1 MLEIHERLIV
11 TNDQS
16 CTNGNSNLAVVHA
29 CKSPCHQH
37 AVGYRGNLANTHPNY
52 LVLEKENDLFLNI
65 IDPPVPLFM
74 PPLFTAFLEF
84 SNKHWGQGKK
94 LLIHCNQ
101 GESRAP
107 SLALLFLAKGVSV
120 IPDTSYEAARID
132 FEKLYPKFNP
142 GKGIE
147 TYFSKNWALLGSNF

>member
-1 MLEIHERLIV
+1 MQVYERVIV
-11 TNDQS
+11 TNDLG
-16 CTNGNSNLAVVHA
+16 CTSGSDKLAVVHA
-29 CKSPCHQH
+29 CKSPCHQR
-37 AVGYRGNLANTHPNY
+37 ALGYSGKLQDTHPNY
-52 LVLEKENDLFLNI
+52 LVLETDNDLFLNI

-74 PPLFTAFLEF
+74 PPLFSRFLDF
-84 SNKHWGQGKK
+84 SNKHWHNGQE

-120 IPDTSYEAARID
+120 ISDESYAAARRD
-132 FEKLYPKFNP
+132 FERTFQRYNP

-147 TYFSKNWALLGSNF
+147 TYFSKNWEMLGRDF